1 MNRLKKH
8 RKKSVSDII
17 FLTFC
22 TALLIL
28 FFVVFMYPIAY
39 VVVSSISTPS
49 MRDGLSLMP
58 NSISFE
64 GYKAILQDKTIIRGF
79 LNSLL
84 YTSVGT
90 VVSLSVTVLT
100 GYTLSRDEFKS
111 KNFITVLFVI
121 TLYFNGGMIPT
132 YLVVKKLG
140 LLNSMWS
147 LILPS
152 CISVYNIFLTK
163 AHFANKIPKSL
174 YDAAQMDGC
183 GHWRFLLKVALPMST
198 SFLMVIALFFAVSY
212 WNSYFNSM
220 IYITDLEKLPLANVL
235 NNIRIKNQT
244 TLESGVFSSNI
255 DEISAQRKQLI
266 DYSLIVFSSLP
277 VMLMFAISKKHI
289 QKGDITGKSKL

>member
-8 RKKSVSDII
+8 RKKTVSDII
-17 FLTFC
+17 FLSFC
-22 TALLIL
+22 TVLLIL
-28 FFVVFMYPIAY
+28 FFVVFIYPIAY
-39 VVVSSISTPS
+39 VVVSSISTPN
-49 MRDGLSLMP
+49 MRDSLSLIP
-58 NSISFE
+58 NEISFE
-64 GYKAILQDKTIIRGF
+64 GYKVILQDKTILRGF

-90 VVSLSVTVLT
+90 FVSLSVTVLT
-100 GYTLSRDEFKS
+100 GYTLSRHEFKS

-235 NNIRIKNQT
+235 NNILIKNQT

-266 DYSLIVFSSLP
+266 DYALIVFSSLP

-289 QKGDITGKSKL
+289 QKSDITGKSKL

>member
-220 IYITDLEKLPLANVL
+220 IYITDLEKLPLANFL
-235 NNIRIKNQT
+235 NNILIKNQT

>member
-235 NNIRIKNQT
+235 NNILIKNQT